1 MGVDV
6 ETMTDEFLGK
16 MNIEDLGEVELLG
29 YKCRKMRM
37 KSDKG
42 TYMNYV
48 MWGNVMMHMQGE
60 AMGIQTSLQVT
71 SVEEEAPPQD
81 KFEVP
86 RDIRFTDE

>member
-1 MGVDV
+1 MD
-6 ETMTDEFLGK
+6 
-16 MNIEDLGEVELLG
+16 
-29 YKCRKMRM
+29 
-37 KSDKG
+37 
-42 TYMNYV
+42 YV
-48 MWGNVMMHMQGE
+48 MWGNVMMHMEGE